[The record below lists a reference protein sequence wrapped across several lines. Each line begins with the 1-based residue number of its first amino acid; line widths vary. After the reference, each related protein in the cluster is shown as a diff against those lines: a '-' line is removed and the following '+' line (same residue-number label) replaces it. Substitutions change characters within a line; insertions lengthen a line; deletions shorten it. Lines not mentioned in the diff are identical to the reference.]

1 VGRALIVA
9 GICAHTPATNAL
21 LLAFAAY
28 ARCVPLAPAIRA
40 NGCTVSY
47 GGLAAATASFAGGL
61 EAFGIGPGDVVGL
74 TGERSAETL
83 ALILAIVASGA
94 AYLPLDSDQGQER
107 LVAMIEQA
115 RPRLLISDPSSRA
128 RLPADFAWCDRGTLV
143 SPATD
148 LHLGHS
154 GDLAY
159 VLFTSGSTGEPKGVA
174 MRTAAVAALIDWHRL
189 HPRLGQAARTLQFA
203 ATGFDV
209 SFQEIFSTLATGGCL
224 ILPTDAERRDP
235 WALLHLLRR
244 ERVERVFLPYVALQ
258 GLAEAAIVS
267 GDTAPDT
274 LRDVIT
280 AGEQLRITPALRAF
294 FFALPDCVL
303 HNHYGPTETHV
314 VTAHE
319 LRGETASWPEL
330 PPIGLPLPHVRVR
343 LARQRT
349 AARDADDEGELLLGG
364 DCLAAGY
371 VGRPDLTTRSF
382 VEIDGDRWYRTGDCV
397 RCNASGELEYA
408 GRLDQQIKIAGHRV
422 EPAEIEAVLCR
433 HSRIAQAAVVAKGG
447 ALRRLVAH
455 VVPRELSAHEPT
467 LAQLLAS
474 HCAAALPKHMTPQT
488 FVFHSLLPTTP
499 NGKVD
504 RRALARSSAGAGVD
518 WLDGVPLETQLSN
531 MWLRLLGVDAIDTG
545 ANLFDHGARSL
556 TVVHALTELRRHGY
570 FLTVAQVYEH
580 PSIAAQAALLDS
592 TAAAARIAAFDQQRG
607 AGQREAFT
615 RFAALR
621 GHG

>member
-1 VGRALIVA
+1 
-9 GICAHTPATNAL
+9 
-21 LLAFAAY
+21 
-28 ARCVPLAPAIRA
+28 
-40 NGCTVSY
+40 
-47 GGLAAATASFAGGL
+47 
-61 EAFGIGPGDVVGL
+61 
-74 TGERSAETL
+74 
-83 ALILAIVASGA
+83 
-94 AYLPLDSDQGQER
+94 
-107 LVAMIEQA
+107 
-115 RPRLLISDPSSRA
+115 
-128 RLPADFAWCDRGTLV
+128 
-143 SPATD
+143 
-148 LHLGHS
+148 
-154 GDLAY
+154 
-159 VLFTSGSTGEPKGVA
+159 
-174 MRTAAVAALIDWHRL
+174 
-189 HPRLGQAARTLQFA
+189 
-203 ATGFDV
+203 
-209 SFQEIFSTLATGGCL
+209 
-224 ILPTDAERRDP
+224 
-235 WALLHLLRR
+235 
-244 ERVERVFLPYVALQ
+244 
-258 GLAEAAIVS
+258 
-267 GDTAPDT
+267 
-274 LRDVIT
+274 
-280 AGEQLRITPALRAF
+280 
-294 FFALPDCVL
+294 
-303 HNHYGPTETHV
+303 
-314 VTAHE
+314 
-319 LRGETASWPEL
+319 LRGETASWVEL

-349 AARDADDEGELLLGG
+349 AARDTDDEGELLLGG

-397 RCNASGELEYA
+397 RCNASGELEYV

-447 ALRRLVAH
+447 AVRRLVAH

-467 LAQLLAS
+467 LARLLAA

-518 WLDGVPLETQLSN
+518 WLAGVPLQTQLSN
-531 MWLRLLGVDAIDTG
+531 MWLRLLGVDAIDAN

-570 FLTVAQVYEH
+570 FLTVAQVYEN

-592 TAAAARIAAFDQQRG
+592 TAAAARIASFDQQRG

-621 GHG
+621 SHG

>member
-1 VGRALIVA
+1 VA
-9 GICAHTPATNAL
+9 GICAQPPAANPL

-28 ARCVPLAPAIRA
+28 ACCVPHAPAVRV

-47 GGLAAATASFAGGL
+47 KGLAAATAAFAGGL

-83 ALILAIVASGA
+83 ALTLAIVARGA
-94 AYLPLDSDQGQER
+94 AYLPLDPDQGHAR

-115 RPRLLISDPSSRA
+115 RPRLLISDPGSRA

-143 SPATD
+143 SSCTD
-148 LHLGHS
+148 LHPGNS
-154 GDLAY
+154 GELAY

-203 ATGFDV
+203 AAGFDV

-224 ILPTDAERRDP
+224 VLPTDAERRDP
-235 WALLHLLRR
+235 WALLDLLRR

-258 GLAEAAIVS
+258 SLAEAAIAS
-267 GDTAPDT
+267 GDSAPDT
-274 LRDVIT
+274 LHDVIT
-280 AGEQLRITPALRAF
+280 AGEQLRITPALRGF

-303 HNHYGPTETHV
+303 HNHYGPTESHV

-330 PPIGLPLPHVRVR
+330 PPIGRPLPHVRVR
-343 LARQRT
+343 LARKLT
-349 AARDADDEGELLLGG
+349 AARDAEEEGELLLGG

-382 VEIDGDRWYRTGDCV
+382 VEIDGERWYRTGDCV
-397 RCNASGELEYA
+397 RCNASGELEYV

-433 HSRIAQAAVVAKGG
+433 HSRIAQAAVVA
-447 ALRRLVAH
+447 RQDPVTRLVAH

-467 LAQLLAS
+467 LAQLLAA
-474 HCAAALPKHMTPQT
+474 HCASALPGYMTPQA

-499 NGKVD
+499 SGKVD
-504 RRALARSSAGAGVD
+504 RRALARSSAGAGVGE
-518 WLDGVPLETQLSN
+518 WLDGEPLEKQLSD
-531 MWLRLLGVDAIDTG
+531 MWLRLLGVDAIDTN
-545 ANLFDHGARSL
+545 ANLFDQGARSL
-556 TVVHALTELRRHGY
+556 TVVHALTELRRRGY
-570 FLTVAQVYEH
+570 FMTVAQVYEN
-580 PSIAAQAALLDS
+580 PSIGAQVALLDP
-592 TAAAARIAAFDQQRG
+592 AGAARRMVAFDQQRE